1 MGFYAEAW
9 LREARDRIDAESKQF
24 PGTVRS
30 KDTEFETISAA
41 VEKAITAA
49 LIERHGSIPQNH
61 EHDKLVSLC
70 ETSGVWDILP
80 PAFRRLVQEVESYH
94 TANRPGMVQFDASSP
109 EQLQNYYFIT
119 RRLIDYVEDHVIG
132 NDSVLR
138 RLQVA

>member
-80 PAFRRLVQEVESYH
+80 TRVSTFGPRSGVLPHSQ
-94 TANRPGMVQFDASSP
+94 SSWDGP
-109 EQLQNYYFIT
+109 
-119 RRLIDYVEDHVIG
+119 V
-132 NDSVLR
+132 
-138 RLQVA
+138 